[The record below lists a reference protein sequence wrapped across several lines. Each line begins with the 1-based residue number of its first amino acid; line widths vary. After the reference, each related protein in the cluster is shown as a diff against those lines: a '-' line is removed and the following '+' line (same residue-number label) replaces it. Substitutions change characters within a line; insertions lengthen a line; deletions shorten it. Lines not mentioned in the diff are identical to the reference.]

1 MIPKEYL
8 TLAKYFKMDINS
20 NDLITMLVS
29 VLCGGVL
36 GIEREYQNKSAG
48 LRTIVLICLG
58 STVFT
63 MVSQKIGVNDDRVAA
78 NIITGIGFIGAGVIF
93 KENFNVKGLTTAA
106 VIWISAAIGMVI
118 GIEEYIIAYVLTF
131 IILVVLVGFEK
142 IESLIDLLN
151 HKRTYR
157 ITFANDKLSNINL
170 VISMAENEKLKASV
184 RHLAKSDNKLMVNF
198 DLRGNRKHFLAL
210 TEKFIAIPE
219 ILGIEH

>member
-1 MIPKEYL
+1 
-8 TLAKYFKMDINS
+8 
-20 NDLITMLVS
+20 MLVS

-118 GIEEYIIAYVLTF
+118 GIEEYIIAYILTF

-142 IESLIDLLN
+142 IESLIDRLN

-170 VISMAENEKLKASV
+170 VVSIAKDEKLSASV
-184 RHLAKSDNKLMVNF
+184 RHLAKSDNKLIVHF
-198 DLRGNRKHFLAL
+198 DLKGSRNHFLDL

>member
-1 MIPKEYL
+1 
-8 TLAKYFKMDINS
+8 
-20 NDLITMLVS
+20 MLVS

-118 GIEEYIIAYVLTF
+118 GIEEYIIAYILTF
-131 IILVVLVGFEK
+131 IILVVLIGFEK
-142 IESLIDLLN
+142 IESLIDRLN

-170 VISMAENEKLKASV
+170 VVSIANDEKLSASV
-184 RHLAKSDNKLMVNF
+184 RHLAKSDNKLIVHF
-198 DLRGNRKHFLAL
+198 DLKGSRNHFLDL

>member
-1 MIPKEYL
+1 MEISSTDL
-8 TLAKYFKMDINS
+8 T
-20 NDLITMLVS
+20 TMLVS
-29 VLCGGVL
+29 VLCGGLL
-36 GIEREYQNKSAG
+36 GVEREYQNKSAG

-63 MVSQKIGVNDDRVAA
+63 MVSQRIGGSDDRIAA

-106 VIWISAAIGMVI
+106 VIWIAAAIGMLI
-118 GIEEYIIAYVLTF
+118 GIREYDIAYVLSF
-131 IILVVLVGFEK
+131 IVLVVLSGFAK
-142 IESLIDLLN
+142 LESLIDYMN

-170 VISMAENEKLKASV
+170 VISMAEDEKLKASV
-184 RHLAKSDNKLMVNF
+184 RHLAKTDNKLMVNF
-198 DLRGNRKHFLAL
+198 DVRGSKNHFISL

>member
-1 MIPKEYL
+1 ME
-8 TLAKYFKMDINS
+8 INW
-20 NDLITMLVS
+20 NDLTTMLVS
-29 VLCGGVL
+29 VLCGGLL

-63 MVSQKIGVNDDRVAA
+63 MVSQRIGGSDDRVAA

-118 GIEEYIIAYVLTF
+118 GIGEFNLAYLLTF
-131 IILVVLVGFEK
+131 LVLVVLGGFARL
-142 IESLIDLLN
+142 ESIIDFLN

-157 ITFANDKLSNINL
+157 ITFVDDNAKNVKWIIDIAKG
-170 VISMAENEKLKASV
+170 EKLKASV
-184 RHLAKSDNKLMVNF
+184 RNLSKSNNRLIINF
-198 DLRGNRKHFLAL
+198 EVRGNRKHFQTL
-210 TEKFIAIPE
+210 TEILVAKPE
-219 ILGIEH
+219 ILVIEH

>member
-1 MIPKEYL
+1 MEISQSDL
-8 TLAKYFKMDINS
+8 T
-20 NDLITMLVS
+20 TMLVS
-29 VLCGGVL
+29 VLCGSVL

-63 MVSQKIGVNDDRVAA
+63 MISLRIGGGDDRVAA

-106 VIWISAAIGMVI
+106 VIWIAAAIGMVI
-118 GIEEYIIAYVLTF
+118 GVEEYNLGLVLSF
-131 IILVVLVGFEK
+131 IVLVVLGGFAKLEFV
-142 IESLIDLLN
+142 IDFIN

-157 ITFANDKLSNINL
+157 ITFTDDNLENIDWL
-170 VISMAENEKLKASV
+170 IALAKEEKLKASV
-184 RHLAKSDNKLMVNF
+184 RHLSKSNNRLIVNF
-198 DLRGNRKHFLAL
+198 EVRGNKKHFQAL
-210 TEKFIAIPE
+210 TEQLVIKPE

>member
-1 MIPKEYL
+1 ME
-8 TLAKYFKMDINS
+8 TLD
-20 NDLITMLVS
+20 NDFTTMLVS
-29 VLCGGVL
+29 VLCGSAL

-58 STVFT
+58 STIFT
-63 MVSQKIGVNDDRVAA
+63 MISQRIGGSDDRVAA

-118 GIEEYIIAYVLTF
+118 GVEEYKLGF
-131 IILVVLVGFEK
+131 ILSFIVLVVLGGFAKLEL
-142 IESLIDLLN
+142 LIDFIN

-157 ITFANDKLSNINL
+157 ITFMDDNLQNISWL
-170 VISMAENEKLKASV
+170 IKMAKGEKLNASV
-184 RHLAKSDNKLMVNF
+184 RHLSKLNNQLIVNF
-198 DLRGNRKHFLAL
+198 ELRGNKKCFQSL
-210 TEKFIAIPE
+210 TEKLVIRPE

>member
-1 MIPKEYL
+1 MGYL
-8 TLAKYFKMDINS
+8 TPEKFFSMEIS
-20 NDLITMLVS
+20 QNDLTTMLVS
-29 VLCGGVL
+29 VLCGSVL

-63 MVSQKIGVNDDRVAA
+63 MISLRIGGGDDRVAA

-106 VIWISAAIGMVI
+106 VIWIAAAIGMVI
-118 GIEEYIIAYVLTF
+118 GVEEYNLGLVLSL
-131 IILVVLVGFEK
+131 IVLVVLGGFAKLEFV
-142 IESLIDLLN
+142 IDIFN

-157 ITFANDKLSNINL
+157 ITFTDDNLGNIDWL
-170 VISMAENEKLKASV
+170 IALAKEEQLIASV
-184 RHLAKSDNKLMVNF
+184 RHLSKSNNRLIVNF
-198 DLRGNRKHFLAL
+198 EVKGNKKHFQAL
-210 TEKFIAIPE
+210 TEQLVVKTE